1 MSQFTNAL
9 DIWSLGILV
18 HEVLTSKRPFF
29 DQAAYDEDS
38 GKISGVVSSS
48 TTKPLTQANSPLL
61 FGYYYGNIEFP
72 VDDLVTSG
80 ASPEAICFVRG
91 LLAANP
97 EDRPTALEAF
107 KDVWLHIDHP
117 EYTRMDDWL
126 KSLESELSVLGID
139 LKLKED
145 QKQNLWERRD
155 GVDIVQLMSVP
166 EKEAYSSLLEQA
178 VAKGLIL
185 LVPMLLRSANYQ
197 QESTNRLSLEYL
209 FHKAVKSRRTDMIQL
224 LQSKGADIG
233 ALIEGKSA
241 LYLAAERGD
250 SEIAKVLL
258 ELGLNNDAK
267 TNTQDH
273 QTALQVAALCGH
285 LGVVQLLLSHKV
297 DVNSTGY
304 PPNRQTAIQAAAS
317 SGNIHIVELML
328 DHGAEINGPLD
339 QEEGRT
345 ALQAAAQFGNDVR
358 IIKLLLE
365 RGAEINAYANPSNY
379 FGRTALQAACEV
391 GNIEMVRLLL

>member
-1 MSQFTNAL
+1 MEYVECGDLSQYITDRKKALAGAKTITRQILEGLVILHGEGICHRDLKPQNILVASRIPLHIKIADFGTSKRAENTVLRTMLGTPAYSAPELTASSMSQFTNAL

-97 EDRPTALEAF
+97 EDRPAALEAF

-117 EYTRMDDWL
+117 ECTRMDDWL

-145 QKQNLWERRD
+145 
-155 GVDIVQLMSVP
+155 
-166 EKEAYSSLLEQA
+166 
-178 VAKGLIL
+178 
-185 LVPMLLRSANYQ
+185 
-197 QESTNRLSLEYL
+197 
-209 FHKAVKSRRTDMIQL
+209 
-224 LQSKGADIG
+224 
-233 ALIEGKSA
+233 
-241 LYLAAERGD
+241 
-250 SEIAKVLL
+250 
-258 ELGLNNDAK
+258 
-267 TNTQDH
+267 
-273 QTALQVAALCGH
+273 
-285 LGVVQLLLSHKV
+285 
-297 DVNSTGY
+297 
-304 PPNRQTAIQAAAS
+304 
-317 SGNIHIVELML
+317 
-328 DHGAEINGPLD
+328 
-339 QEEGRT
+339 
-345 ALQAAAQFGNDVR
+345 
-358 IIKLLLE
+358 
-365 RGAEINAYANPSNY
+365 
-379 FGRTALQAACEV
+379 
-391 GNIEMVRLLL
+391 